1 MADNYLER
9 RMDEYRR
16 SQQGATVKHVRPT
29 LSTLRPGQVA
39 VDYPPQRVLVTAGT
53 TPDGQAIVKLFR
65 QFACRVAFT
74 APDSD
79 RAAATRLAQLT
90 GAQYHPGQADAAVD
104 RLATAGDPA
113 TVIID
118 LDGSL
123 PAAATLPVPP
133 EALAAGPKA
142 VAAWCVFAAHPANKW
157 TRPGQ
162 AT

>member
-16 SQQGATVKHVRPT
+16 SRQGAAVKHVRPT
-29 LSTLRPGQVA
+29 LSTLRPGQIA
-39 VDYPPQRVLVTAGT
+39 VDYPAQRILVTGGT
-53 TPDGQAIVKLFR
+53 TPGGQAIIRLFR

-74 APDSD
+74 DADSD
-79 RAAATRLAQLT
+79 RADATRLAQLT
-90 GAQYHPGQADAAVD
+90 GAQYHPGTAEAALN

-113 TVIID
+113 TVIVD

-123 PAAATLPVPP
+123 PEAATLPVPP
-133 EALAAGPKA
+133 EALAAGPEA
-142 VAAWCVFAAHPANKW
+142 LAAWCVFAAHPANSW
-157 TRPGQ
+157 TRNGQ